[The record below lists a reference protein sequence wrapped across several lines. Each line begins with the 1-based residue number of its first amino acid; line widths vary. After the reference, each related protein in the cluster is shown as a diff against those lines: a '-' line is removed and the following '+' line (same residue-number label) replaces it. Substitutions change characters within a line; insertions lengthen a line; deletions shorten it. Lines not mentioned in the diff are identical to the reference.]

1 MVQTGMRQPSANLA
15 CIISRRQLVKTSAQ
29 CTILLR
35 YCQCRGPELAS
46 ATLPLAPQLR
56 KSGLRPG
63 EVRFSE
69 EPAWFCCACRS
80 DRSAWPWLTCSTACS
95 DSVVQAGGPYSWYLP
110 FRAKPG
116 SVPCPYPASRGTE
129 ALFQTGYSLTW
140 IRKRARGN
148 RARLTPSRPVG
159 SCCRNRLNSPRIG
172 IFRRH
177 HFDFYRK

>member
-1 MVQTGMRQPSANLA
+1 MRESAPLPHLKIQVGFGRSPNLQSSPGLQYGPNRQAQPSANLV
-15 CIISRRQLVKTSAQ
+15 CIMSRRQLVKTSAQ

-56 KSGLRPG
+56 KSCLRPG

-95 DSVVQAGGPYSWYLP
+95 DSVCSGWRPIFMVPPVQSQAGL
-110 FRAKPG
+110 G
-116 SVPCPYPASRGTE
+116 SVP
-129 ALFQTGYSLTW
+129 L
-140 IRKRARGN
+140 
-148 RARLTPSRPVG
+148 
-159 SCCRNRLNSPRIG
+159 PRVP
-172 IFRRH
+172 R
-177 HFDFYRK
+177 D

>member
-1 MVQTGMRQPSANLA
+1 MRYNSNRKSKDSHALSCGRVA
-15 CIISRRQLVKTSAQ
+15 CILEKCASLRNLLGSAALVDRTDPLGPGSLAQ
-29 CTILLR
+29 
-35 YCQCRGPELAS
+35 P
-46 ATLPLAPQLR
+46 P
-56 KSGLRPG
+56 
-63 EVRFSE
+63 V
-69 EPAWFCCACRS
+69 
-80 DRSAWPWLTCSTACS
+80 LTPF
-95 DSVVQAGGPYSWYLP
+95 VQAGGPYLWYLL

-116 SVPCPYPASRGTE
+116 SVPCPYPSSRGTE

-177 HFDFYRK
+177 RHFDFYRK

>member
-1 MVQTGMRQPSANLA
+1 MRQPSANLV

-80 DRSAWPWLTCSTACS
+80 DRSAWPWLTYSTACS
-95 DSVVQAGGPYSWYLP
+95 DSVCSGWRPIFMVPPVQSQAGL
-110 FRAKPG
+110 G
-116 SVPCPYPASRGTE
+116 SVPLPRVPTE

-177 HFDFYRK
+177 RHFDFYRK